1 MWRRM
6 TTILMILLVLTRQA
20 EAFLGFGDIV
30 YDPAVHFQ
38 MILQVAQA
46 IETVRNQITQ
56 IQDMVRNTKNQK
68 GQWSANR
75 MVALS
80 NQLNGTLS
88 QGLALSRQ
96 FGNLRS
102 QFEQRYPGMFT
113 PQGAA
118 LYGQQQQGVLD
129 TIANALQAGDQIT
142 RHLQGVHTL
151 LNALALVTDSAGG
164 RMQALQSIANI
175 AETTATN
182 ISLLTQQTQ
191 ILQEAQLQYYAAKQ
205 SQEMQ
210 TLGLGNVWVTNGIA
224 TVPTAS
230 EGGWTLPRPI
240 Q

>member
-6 TTILMILLVLTRQA
+6 TTILMILLMTRHA

-56 IQDMVRNTKNQK
+56 IEDMVRNTKNQK

-224 TVPTAS
+224 TVPTANG
-230 EGGWTLPRPI
+230 GGWTLPRPI